1 MTSGAREKLRVSAS
15 EYRFQNTLELDNEL
29 AWPHTVMYQL
39 LLILI
44 TLSLS
49 WVVPTDCTCRMSGAT
64 PQLTCCCKTDVSHP
78 CPQPRNCISDAA
90 LAGSSNSYCSIVTN
104 AGTTTASQAESLPL
118 PDRPLLSTVIVQA
131 TTRPLPIRLPTST
144 PLLAHAG
151 NTVPIYLLI
160 GRLLR

>member
-1 MTSGAREKLRVSAS
+1 MRH
-15 EYRFQNTLELDNEL
+15 F
-29 AWPHTVMYQL
+29 

-49 WVVPTDCTCRMSGAT
+49 WATTDCSCRMSGEVPPLA
-64 PQLTCCCKTDVSHP
+64 CCCNTDGSHP
-78 CPQPRNCISDAA
+78 CPQPRNCVT
-90 LAGSSNSYCSIVTN
+90 GGVVGGTGNSYCSVVTN
-104 AGTTTASQAESLPL
+104 AGASTASQAETVTL
-118 PDRPLLSTVIVQA
+118 PDRPLLSTFIVQA
-131 TTRPLPIRLPTST
+131 TARPLTIRLPMST